1 MDAISKEL
9 ETWTLTFMEVLATL
23 INLMLRKYFFV
34 LVETR
39 NVNVMCKFKNLEQD
53 MAATLINHKNVKC
66 RISSCR
72 N

>member
-34 LVETR
+34 LVEDQS
-39 NVNVMCKFKNLEQD
+39 VNVICKFF
-53 MAATLINHKNVKC
+53 NVEKG
-66 RISSCR
+66 
-72 N
+72 